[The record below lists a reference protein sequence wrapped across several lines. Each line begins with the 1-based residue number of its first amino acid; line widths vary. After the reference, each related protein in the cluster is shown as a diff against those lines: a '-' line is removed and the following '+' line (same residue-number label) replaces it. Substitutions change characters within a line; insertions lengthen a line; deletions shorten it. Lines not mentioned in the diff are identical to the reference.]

1 MEIVFNF
8 FIKFLFRFPGL
19 SISARV
25 FVLLC
30 LPFISAKNVL
40 LYHFENIVVIM
51 LWEITPEVKVQSMTS
66 V

>member
-1 MEIVFNF
+1 M
-8 FIKFLFRFPGL
+8 L
-19 SISARV
+19 
-25 FVLLC
+25 
-30 LPFISAKNVL
+30 KNVL